1 VWGNVKR
8 HGKDGEI
15 KRTRGSNLV
24 CAVAENVF
32 GGRELTGVAVAK
44 VGFSRLFA
52 LRGTNVES
60 LPGLRTFPQRQAK
73 QTRTSF

>member
-1 VWGNVKR
+1 MWGNVKR

-44 VGFSRLFA
+44 VGFSRLVRSQRDKCREFA
-52 LRGTNVES
+52 WFED
-60 LPGLRTFPQRQAK
+60 FPSETS
-73 QTRTSF
+73 QTDENL